1 MFYHTPSGLYV
12 DEGRAFTID
21 GTQYP
26 ANWLNLSTPEDKQA
40 LGLVEVV
47 TVGERADDKYF
58 YVSEELVGATRTIVN
73 TPKSAEQIAEM
84 EKAQKQSE
92 IDRLESSALLPR
104 VTREFMLAAFEA
116 QAAVAGVDPMTNFAY
131 SKVKELDTKIADLRS
146 AL

>member
-1 MFYHTPSGLYV
+1 MFFKAPDQYIQ
-12 DEGRAFTID
+12 EGQPFTIN
-21 GTQYP
+21 GTTYP

-47 TVGERADDKYF
+47 TVGTREDDRYF
-58 YVSEELVGATRTIVN
+58 YVSETLEGATRTIVN

-84 EKAQKQSE
+84 EKAQKQAE
-92 IDRLESSALLPR
+92 IDRLEKETLIPR

-131 SKVKELDTKIADLRS
+131 SKVKELDTTIATLRS
-146 AL
+146 QL